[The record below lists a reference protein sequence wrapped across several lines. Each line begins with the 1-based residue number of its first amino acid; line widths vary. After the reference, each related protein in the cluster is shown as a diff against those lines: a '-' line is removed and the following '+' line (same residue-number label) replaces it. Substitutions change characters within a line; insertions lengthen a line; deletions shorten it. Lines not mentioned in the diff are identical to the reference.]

1 MVSFVWSAAH
11 PFLAG
16 AGGSENFTAGQIRE
30 LQRRGIAARIITLG
44 FGKKD
49 GRDQFPDIEFKA
61 IHSKEQLSLLPDTL
75 VFVTYPLNTHTL
87 KPAYTILHCPPA
99 SCGVADGL
107 FNKRAA
113 KRSNMNLIA
122 ASRFSATM
130 WERDLGLSRGSIA
143 VDYPFADEAFRSIH
157 RPKRHGRTRRVLFS
171 GRLHP
176 DKGIYT
182 LLAALHI
189 LKKTRT
195 PVELTVTT
203 AGSHSEHGQV
213 IKAFLEVHP
222 WVKVVPA
229 GRSAKEVAQLMAE
242 HDMVVM
248 PSTDIFWKEL
258 FGMVSVEAQH
268 AGCRVVASNAGG
280 LPETDCG
287 GLMLVEPDN
296 PQALAEGMIKAAKR
310 GPLTGQERRRA
321 ANVFTVEESVEVLL
335 DILGKPTKS
344 RRPVRIPKPMA
355 IPTLARRRP
364 TSAPL
369 LRADYLVDGL

>member
-1 MVSFVWSAAH
+1 MISFVWSAAH

-30 LQRRGIAARIITLG
+30 LQRRGIPARIITLG
-44 FGKKD
+44 YGKKD
-49 GRDQFPDIEFKA
+49 GRDQFPDIEFRA
-61 IHSKEQLSLLPDTL
+61 IRSKEQLSLLHDTI
-75 VFVTYPLNTHTL
+75 VFVTYPLHVHTMQ
-87 KPAYTILHCPPA
+87 PAYTILHCPPA
-99 SCGVADGL
+99 SCGVTDRL
-107 FNKRAA
+107 FSKRTA
-113 KRSNMNLIA
+113 KRHNMNLIA

-130 WERDLGLSRGSIA
+130 WEQDLGLSRGSIA
-143 VDYPFADEAFRSIH
+143 VDYPFADVAFRSVR
-157 RPKRHGRTRRVLFS
+157 RPKHRGHTRRVLFS

-189 LKKTRT
+189 LKKTHT
-195 PVELTVTT
+195 PIELTVTT
-203 AGSHSEHGQV
+203 AGAHNDDGQI
-213 IKAFLEVHP
+213 IKAILEAHP
-222 WVKVVPA
+222 WVQVVPA
-229 GRSAKEVAQLMAE
+229 GRTAAEVAELMAA

-248 PSTDIFWKEL
+248 PSTNIFWKEL

-296 PQALAEGMIKAAKR
+296 PQALAEGIVNAAQH
-310 GPLTGQERRRA
+310 GPLSDMERRRA

-335 DILGKPTKS
+335 DIIGQPAKAKKPVHIPNTVRLPQLHAS
-344 RRPVRIPKPMA
+344 RRV
-355 IPTLARRRP
+355 T
-364 TSAPL
+364 APL
-369 LRADYLVDGL
+369 LQGD